1 VEETLE
7 VYAQLIRQGKVRV
20 IGCSNFTGERIR
32 ESLAASR
39 KNGWPRYESLQPHY
53 NLYERATYET
63 MLEPLV
69 AEQKLGVV
77 PYYGLASGFLT
88 GKYRSENDLAKSP
101 RGQAVKKYLNDRGF
115 RILEALDQVAE
126 SHQAVPAQVALAWL
140 MARPSIT
147 APIASA
153 TSVDQLN
160 DLVGAT
166 QLELSASDIE
176 LLNQASAYEMPAER
190 TA

>member
-1 VEETLE
+1 
-7 VYAQLIRQGKVRV
+7 
-20 IGCSNFTGERIR
+20 
-32 ESLAASR
+32 
-39 KNGWPRYESLQPHY
+39 
-53 NLYERATYET
+53 
-63 MLEPLV
+63 
-69 AEQKLGVV
+69 
-77 PYYGLASGFLT
+77 LT